1 MASSSGTHVSTGIR
15 SVLAHP
21 AIYNLFH
28 NITGGNKF
36 RRTYFNKYFSLTA
49 GSRVLDIGCGSGVM
63 LDNIKSDLDYY
74 GIDFEPSYI
83 DFCNSKFGD
92 RGTFILEKSDEK
104 WRKDWKDAFD
114 AINAHGLLHHLS
126 DAEGE
131 KLIEMAHYYLKP
143 GGYLVTFD
151 TSYHAGQSSISK
163 WLVSKDRGQNVK
175 LDSDYLELAKKFFPT
190 VEGTLYTNYSRLP
203 YSAYAMK
210 MIKSAE

>member
-1 MASSSGTHVSTGIR
+1 MASSSETHISTGIR

-36 RRTYFNKYFSLTA
+36 RKTYFTKYFSLSP
-49 GSRVLDIGCGSGVM
+49 GSKVLDIGCGSGVM
-63 LDNIKSDLDYY
+63 LDFIREDLDYH
-74 GIDFEPSYI
+74 GIDFEPAYI
-83 DFCNSKFGD
+83 DFCKEKFGD
-92 RGTFILEKSDEK
+92 RGQFFLEKADEN
-104 WRKDWKDAFD
+104 WRDEWEGNFD

-126 DAEGE
+126 DEEGE
-131 KLIEMAHYYLKP
+131 KLIRMSNYYLKP

-151 TSYHAGQSSISK
+151 TSYHDNQSAISK

-175 LDSDYLELAKKFFPT
+175 HNTEYHKLGEKHFNT
-190 VEGTLYTNYSRLP
+190 VEGTLFTNYSRLP

-210 MIKSAE
+210 MIKA